1 MTMPSQYYE
10 GNLYPLQNGVLE
22 IISRCE
28 TRFYLTG
35 GTALSRGYYQ
45 HRYSDDLDLF
55 INNDS
60 DYIKQVELIL
70 SALHK
75 AGFVQDKTS
84 DFRRYENFTSI
95 IIVNKKFQASLK
107 IDFIND
113 VAAHFGEITSTDLF
127 CRTDSIRNILSNKIT
142 ALFRMEAKD
151 IADIREIALHNSFN
165 WKELILEA
173 SEKEGGLEI
182 PILVQYLQGIP
193 RQNFEDINWI
203 RKPDWAEFKKDI
215 AVIAG
220 EILLGVDNSLVNSN
234 VPPDSISRL

>member
-1 MTMPSQYYE
+1 MPSQYYE
-10 GNLYPLQNGVLE
+10 ENLYPLQNGVLE

-55 INNDS
+55 VNNDT
-60 DYIKQVELIL
+60 DYAEQTELIL

-75 AGFVQDKTS
+75 AGFTQDKKS
-84 DFRRYENFTSI
+84 DFRRYDNFISI
-95 IIVNKKFQASLK
+95 VIVNEKFDASLK

-113 VAAHFGEITSTDLF
+113 VAAHYGEISGTGLF
-127 CRTDSIRNILSNKIT
+127 YRTDSTRNILSNKIT

-151 IADIREIALHNSFN
+151 VADIREIALHDSFN
-165 WKELILEA
+165 WKELVLEA

-182 PILVQYLQGIP
+182 PILVRYLQGMP
-193 RQNFEDINWI
+193 QRKFEDINWI
-203 RKPDWAEFKKDI
+203 RKPDWKQFKNDI
-215 AVIAG
+215 GVIAG
-220 EILLGVDNSLVNSN
+220 EILRGSDNSL
-234 VPPDSISRL
+234 SR